1 MGISSR
7 AIERYARDNAYLL
20 KDGARLMLALPYDWA
35 KVAPPRT
42 GPKQIIATR
51 MSTEHA
57 MWY

>member
-7 AIERYARDNAYLL
+7 AIEKYARDNAYLL

-57 MWY
+57 M